1 MYSKATINTVA
12 RPIVVVTTVTKT
24 VTINTIVKTT
34 HDLIQTIGGRMLN
47 LIIIPIEHQSIKRQ
61 S

>member
-24 VTINTIVKTT
+24 VTINTIVKTA
-34 HDLIQTIGGRMLN
+34 HDLIQTIGVRMLN
-47 LIIIPIEHQSIKRQ
+47 LIIIPIEHQSKKRQ